1 MHEMYMKIAL
11 AEASDALA
19 RGEFPVGCVIVGPN
33 GLICTGSRE
42 KSKVGNEL
50 EHAEILALRE
60 VYRKY
65 PEVSMN
71 GLTVYSTMEPCLM
84 CFATLIVNNI
94 DTIVYSYE
102 DVMGGGTNVP
112 LDVLNPLYTEK
123 KITIIKNVLRSD
135 SLKLFKE
142 FFQNKD
148 NEYLQGSLLATHTLA
163 QS

>member
-1 MHEMYMKIAL
+1 MHEKYMKMAI
-11 AEASDALA
+11 AEASGALA
-19 RGEFPVGCVIVGPN
+19 RGEFPVGCVIVGPD
-33 GLICTGSRE
+33 GLICTGRRK

-50 EHAEILALRE
+50 EHAEIQALRE
-60 VYRKY
+60 VYRNF
-65 PEVSMN
+65 PEVSTDT
-71 GLTVYSTMEPCLM
+71 LTVYSTMEPCLM

-112 LDVLNPLYTEK
+112 LDMLSPLYAEK

-142 FFQNKD
+142 FFHNQE
-148 NEYLQGSLLATHTLA
+148 NEYLRDSLLATHTLA
-163 QS
+163 QN